1 MLSRNQS
8 NLKSINHVIGMQ
20 ATITQVKIA
29 QAMFSNSHFYLF
41 IFIYKESIAKIIRQN
56 NKIISKLD
64 MIISNQKSLE
74 EKFEEKSNGSN
85 NINNIDFDF
94 IQVRFKIKI

>member
-1 MLSRNQS
+1 
-8 NLKSINHVIGMQ
+8 
-20 ATITQVKIA
+20 
-29 QAMFSNSHFYLF
+29 
-41 IFIYKESIAKIIRQN
+41 
-56 NKIISKLD
+56 